1 MNKNIFII
9 VSTISLL
16 VSQDSNDEGLAHY
29 KNKNFDGAR
38 SYYEQILTEDNDNE
52 FAWFGLGV
60 AAMEQG
66 DLETANQAFTQV
78 AIKDDN
84 TLQSDAIYN
93 LGHVAYKTQK
103 VKESMSLFKKAI
115 SLNPDDMDAKYNYE
129 FLLHQD
135 QQNQQ
140 DQDSQPPPKP
150 SEEAKRIKKE
160 AEKLVEQRMYAEA
173 TSLMENLLKIDPTAA
188 SFQDYVQKIRDVY
201 NLIAGVQ

>member
-1 MNKNIFII
+1 M
-9 VSTISLL
+9 STISLL
-16 VSQDSNDEGLAHY
+16 VSQDSKDEGLAHY
-29 KNKNFDGAR
+29 KNGNFDGAR

-135 QQNQQ
+135 QQNQE

-173 TSLMENLLKIDPTAA
+173 ISLMENLLKSDPTAA

>member
-1 MNKNIFII
+1 

>member
-1 MNKNIFII
+1 M
-9 VSTISLL
+9 STISLL